1 MLPSSSRDPYHH
13 LRTCPPALFVLS
25 VLSNPNR
32 PRGPA
37 RHRTSPPISRTPVDA
52 HDHAHTLASIT
63 PEAPA
68 QPSPDR
74 PSPASPDALTGA
86 LHATLCPL
94 HTSTNPRRRSSAPS
108 NSQSHHALCIRRD
121 SACAT
126 SARIPVNETTSTPRV
141 CASPLRVGPP
151 VTSSIRRNRP
161 AVQLTPPQAI
171 SPVPPPP
178 APTGTRARAAPPAP
192 PAPPRDRLAP
202 VRTRERLDEARAP
215 SINRAGQ
222 IRGPRTKAPRSGAHR
237 TASRSQ
243 AAHPDS
249 GWLVVLVCAWRLGT

>member
-37 RHRTSPPISRTPVDA
+37 RHRMSPPISRTPVDA

-86 LHATLCPL
+86 LFTLC
-94 HTSTNPRRRSSAPS
+94 HTQRRSLSAPA
-108 NSQSHHALCIRRD
+108 NSQSHHASCIGRD
-121 SACAT
+121 SACAM

-151 VTSSIRRNRP
+151 VTSSIRRNQP

-171 SPVPPPP
+171 SSVPPPP
-178 APTGTRARAAPPAP
+178 APTGTRARASRPT
-192 PAPPRDRLAP
+192 PR
-202 VRTRERLDEARAP
+202 P
-215 SINRAGQ
+215 SRAGSLPCR
-222 IRGPRTKAPRSGAHR
+222 IADSPRQTRRARS
-237 TASRSQ
+237 
-243 AAHPDS
+243 AA
-249 GWLVVLVCAWRLGT
+249 R